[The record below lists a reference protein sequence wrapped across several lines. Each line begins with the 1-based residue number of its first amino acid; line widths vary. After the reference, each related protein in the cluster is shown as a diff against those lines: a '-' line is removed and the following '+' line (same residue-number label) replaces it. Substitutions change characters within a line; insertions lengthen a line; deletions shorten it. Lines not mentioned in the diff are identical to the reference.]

1 MMQSILK
8 LASAAVV
15 ASLLAQTNASAHAFL
30 DHAIPSVGGVVAG
43 SPREIRLYFTT
54 GVVAAFS
61 GVRITSEA
69 GTTIHSGKAIVD
81 PSNRSVVIV
90 RLGRALPPGSYTV
103 SWHVVSV
110 DTHPTQGT
118 FRFTVT

>member
-1 MMQSILK
+1 MQSILK
-8 LASAAVV
+8 LASVV
-15 ASLLAQTNASAHAFL
+15 VLASLLAQTNASAHSFL
-30 DHAIPSVGGVVAG
+30 DRATPSVGGTVSG
-43 SPREIRLYFTT
+43 SPREIRLFFTA
-54 GVVAAFS
+54 GVVPAFS
-61 GVRITSEA
+61 GARIVSEA
-69 GTTIHSGKAIVD
+69 GTVIPTGKVAVD
-81 PSNRSVVIV
+81 PSNNAVVIV